1 VLQRHHGDADV
12 LAASTACLSAMA
24 TNPKYAAALIDSGAM
39 MGMLDSVIKNPL
51 QGQGV
56 TESLNL
62 LETIASNNPEALLAG
77 GGADASTRLIAAASS
92 NATIVGAAV
101 RTLEKLNKVPGG
113 ATALIECD
121 AIKTV
126 VNVAVKTSSDSDT
139 LEASFRLLER
149 MARSPDHAE
158 YIRTECKGMEVLSA
172 ALEANTEPRVQKV
185 GGRLLSKLASGSVSD
200 LIIKFDSTAVASE
213 KEFLSSL
220 LANLALE
227 EENCSKIV
235 QSGGVAAIVNAFN
248 GGSKKTIES
257 STRALGRLAV
267 NDEAAEEIFRSGA
280 LTVLVRT
287 MEQYKNDASTT
298 ATIAQAVRALVSSSE
313 RADKVM
319 RNGGIEAVLKAF
331 AAHPEFEALSLAAL
345 QLLDELASFDFDV
358 ARLQSFGVVDAAN
371 KALKAHGKNA
381 GVQLGG
387 LRALIFFSFS
397 EANANSMVAAG
408 AVERC
413 LALLDHEKKDVV
425 VAAMYLAT
433 SLVILPAGKGKLG
446 AKGIETLL
454 AAVSKYA
461 TDPIVKD
468 TAEELLDAIV
478 TEEQVQ
484 SATADFGAALESLLA
499 SKNKAN
505 AAQVK
510 ALAATIGAYCVS
522 ANYAQVVV
530 EADGLANIVKCIEE
544 CTTSAGM
551 PELEGIMTAC
561 SRALSAI
568 VGALGD
574 NAEMRAQIVESGA
587 IKGVVTSVKLHP
599 KLKLNVAA
607 AMGFIDT
614 MAQREGDKVTEDG
627 GVESCVAALR
637 ANTTNVEIVSSAFNT
652 LLQLAAS
659 DEGAVAVARHGG
671 SRQVM
676 ATVTANASTPNFS
689 GCLEAAV
696 ALMQRISQTS
706 EGADALIKQGAL
718 DMVIA
723 ATETLDKLGV
733 AVPDAARVLAR
744 LLTKEDVE
752 SAVAQIGDLGGNA
765 ARGRVP
771 GADAIAPVL
780 AKLGH
785 MTTVAAFSQTIATKG
800 GALGLANLAR
810 GVLSKADDDN
820 LKNDVL
826 PGIFKAVANLSA
838 LTKLD
843 DALGFPTFI
852 GEAINGGFAV
862 AECLECI
869 KSIAQSSEHSAYQL
883 CMDGSTLSMVVE
895 TLRANIRNKDIT
907 TACFNAL
914 ASLASHNSTAGI
926 VAATAAQR
934 LVSDWVDDNI
944 DDAAPETLE
953 GALGVLANMARS
965 PEHANAMLASG
976 GIIELVKAVLTKAC
990 IEAKAAAP
998 AVLAG
1003 AASVLLR
1010 VGNSPSA
1017 IYNIAASG
1025 VLRRVVRAMTVAPEY
1040 MRDEACVLKV
1050 IELFKACAGVPQVLG
1065 ELQVIGAE
1073 EIILS
1078 GMNGNGTS
1086 AECIKNGAA
1095 ALQALGAGAE
1105 NARAAQQQV
1114 TMLSAQL
1121 QVAPEITEDMINHL
1135 GDAVQRLGNYMMIE
1149 GVVNGGNAPAIM
1161 AAISNAV
1168 ALLNESGVAQPTQLA
1183 AGVHSIGRLVEMG
1196 GRAVESTAKEAV
1208 EMVLEVL
1215 QQAGHESIV
1224 REATVNTLGQLA
1236 GSSAG
1241 LDAITSL
1248 GAIEQISRV
1257 GRAYAAD
1264 SKLQAIVSASLKK
1277 ITSQTSASATRLIA
1291 SGGAASSATIMA
1303 VVAANS
1309 SDKANLSAMLSQ
1321 VATVSGGDE
1330 TIYDVI
1336 SKPGTSADVIGEAL
1350 RVLKENS
1357 DAAGGRPV
1365 AGNARRV
1372 AGLNKA
1378 LATTM
1383 HLQSQLTAH
1392 SDQRAKMLALRM
1404 AENTLVLLTRIGF
1417 DPVSAGAFFAA
1428 GSIENL
1434 LALLS
1439 TNIEDEETV
1448 GKVTAILKGALQYC
1462 SPPVGLL
1469 VAKSEH
1475 MNTIKGTLQLFD
1487 NNAVIS
1493 ADCCEVLASVARAAG
1508 ADACGIDREGMRT
1521 MSEAQQRF
1529 PADARIRAALQNLQV
1544 VMGAKFSENDAAV
1557 RAMTAS
1563 LQQAAA
1569 TIAAVGTIQE
1579 MTNADGQVYYYD
1591 SRTGAT
1597 EWTAP
1602 QAYQDFKA
1610 AMAATSAL
1618 AAAQGED
1625 SVVRADPSTIS
1636 SMVGALTA
1644 HVRNPTVSGAAA
1656 QTLATLAFNDA
1667 NAEEI
1672 ARLGGI
1678 RAIIASVSANAN
1690 DASVVRSLL
1699 ALLERISRN
1708 PVYKDQVADQG
1719 GMEAVLDVALVR
1731 HQGVEEVALKALS
1744 CLANLAFNSDRNIKT
1759 LMARNVVGAVDS
1771 CLKRYSKAP
1780 RVLENAMCVLSNLM
1794 FGSDENKLEIGKKCA
1809 AAVVSIVRDLPQDAN
1824 LFKMALRALGNLS
1837 FCDENIRMIVETH
1850 HATKAIVVG
1859 MRAHPKADD
1868 LQHVAIEVLG
1878 NFASLEDEAPE
1889 VDAEGNQVNQRD
1901 SIQALILREQGT
1913 AQIIASLKTYA
1924 SNSSIVKAAL
1934 DALAS
1939 IANDSEVTEM
1949 MVEKQNLVVTVIDV
1963 MQSNDWDLEIVSRCV
1978 TLIAVM
1984 TYAKD
1989 VLKAIAQNDGITM
2002 LLSAM
2007 EQHGSSQPVLASAQ
2021 LALTN
2026 LATSEEARTQ
2036 LRNMDGVSILL
2047 SLFETN
2053 MGNKEFVAESLKTM
2067 TRLCA
2072 DDSLSKAIAAD
2083 GMHLL
2088 LQAVDRYDEPGFL
2101 TTAFR
2106 LLGHLAFVES
2116 NLTIIVQHNGIQRVI
2131 SAISAFPDHL
2141 ALMVRCIQTLDNIAM
2156 ANKENAAIVIDEG
2169 GMELIET
2176 IKETYPDSG
2185 EIQKAGNSALLSL
2198 KALENLAKSADI
2210 TAKAA
2215 RLGKLGGNKTVIDAM
2230 PAKDALSDH
2239 RGLLK
2244 SGKVLTVWSK
2254 GSSVA
2259 AHVLVSPDWKSI
2271 VWQEIKA
2278 PQKKLGAIDLRNIT
2292 GVKSGMSEGHKK
2304 GMLSMSKACDPDNAF
2319 SLTADRNPL
2328 DLEAGSARERDN
2340 WVKALSALMQMYKS
2354 DPASLK

>member
-1 VLQRHHGDADV
+1 MLQRHHGDADV
-12 LAASTACLSAMA
+12 LAASTACLSSMA

-39 MGMLDSVIKNPL
+39 MGMLDSVVKNPL

-77 GGADASTRLIAAASS
+77 GGADAATRLIDAAST

-113 ATALIECD
+113 ATALIECN

-158 YIRTECKGMEVLSA
+158 YIRTECNGMQVLSA

-200 LIIKFDSTAVASE
+200 LIIKLDTTTIASE
-213 KEFLSSL
+213 KEFLASL

-235 QSGGVAAIVNAFN
+235 QSGGIAAIVNAFS
-248 GGSKKTIES
+248 GSKKTVES
-257 STRALGRLAV
+257 SARALGRLAA
-267 NDEAAEEIFRSGA
+267 NEEAAEEIFRSAA
-280 LTVLVRT
+280 LATLVRA
-287 MEQYKNDASTT
+287 MDQYKNDAS
-298 ATIAQAVRALVSSSE
+298 AAAVIAQTTRALVSSPE

-319 RNGGIEAVLKAF
+319 RNGGIEAVLKNF
-331 AAHPEFEALSLAAL
+331 AAHPEFEALAHESLL
-345 QLLDELASFDFDV
+345 LLDDLASYDFDV
-358 ARLQSFGVVDAAN
+358 TRLQGFGVVDATN
-371 KALKAHGKNA
+371 KALKTHTKSA
-381 GVQLGG
+381 GVQLAG
-387 LRALIFFSFS
+387 LRSLIFFSYS
-397 EANANSMVAAG
+397 EPNANGMVAAG

-413 LALLDHEKKDVV
+413 LALLDHEKKDIV

-446 AKGIETLL
+446 AKGIDTLL

-461 TDPIVKD
+461 ADPIVKD

-478 TEEQVQ
+478 TEDQVQ
-484 SATADFGAALESLLA
+484 NATTDFGIALEELLEA
-499 SKNKAN
+499 KNKAN
-505 AAQVK
+505 ANKVK
-510 ALAATIGAYCVS
+510 VLASTIGAYCVS
-522 ANYAQVVV
+522 STYAQVVV
-530 EADGLANIVKCIEE
+530 EADGLGNLVKCIEE

-568 VGALGD
+568 VGASSD
-574 NAEMRAQIVESGA
+574 NAEMRKAVSESGA
-587 IKGVVTSVKLHP
+587 IKGAVTSVKLHP

-607 AMGFIDT
+607 AMGFIDA
-614 MAQREGDKVTEDG
+614 MAQREGDKVTEEG
-627 GVESCVAALR
+627 GVEACVSALR
-637 ANTTNVEIVSSAFNT
+637 ANATNIEIVTSTFNT

-676 ATVTANASTPNFS
+676 ATVTANAATPNFS

-696 ALMQRISQTS
+696 AIMQRISQTS

-718 DMVIA
+718 DMVIS
-723 ATETLDKLGV
+723 ATETLEKLGV

-752 SAVAQIGDLGGNA
+752 SAVAQIGELGNNA
-765 ARGRVP
+765 ARGKVA
-771 GADAIAPVL
+771 GADAIMPVL

-800 GALGLANLAR
+800 GALGLSGLAR
-810 GVLSKADDDN
+810 GVLAKADDDN

-826 PGIFKAVANLSA
+826 PGIFKAVGNLSA
-838 LTKLD
+838 LTALD
-843 DALGFPTFI
+843 AALGFPAAI
-852 GEAINGGFAV
+852 GQSISEGFAV

-869 KSIAQSSEHSAYQL
+869 KSIAQGSEHAAYQL
-883 CMDGSTLSMVVE
+883 CMDGSTLAMVVE

-914 ASLASHNSTAGI
+914 ASLASHNSTAAI
-926 VAATAAQR
+926 VANTPAQR

-953 GALGVLANMARS
+953 GALNLMANMAKS
-965 PEHANAMLASG
+965 PDHANAMLASG
-976 GIIELVKAVLTKAC
+976 GIVELVKAVLTKAC
-990 IEAKAAAP
+990 IEAKTPAP
-998 AVLAG
+998 GVLG
-1003 AASVLLR
+1003 AAVSVLLR
-1010 VGNSPSA
+1010 VGNSASA

-1025 VLRRVVRAMTVAPEY
+1025 VLRRVVRAMTIAPAY
-1040 MRDEACVLKV
+1040 MRDEPCVLKV
-1050 IELFKACAGVPQVLG
+1050 IELFKAMAGVPQVLG

-1073 EIILS
+1073 ELIIA
-1078 GMNGNGTS
+1078 GMNNNGTS
-1086 AECIKNGAA
+1086 TACIKIGAA

-1105 NARAAQQQV
+1105 NARMAQQQV
-1114 TMLSAQL
+1114 TTLSAQL
-1121 QVAPEITEDMINHL
+1121 QVAPEITEDMINNL

-1149 GVVNGGNAPAIM
+1149 GVVNAGNAPAIM

-1168 ALLNESGVAQPTQLA
+1168 ALLNESGVAQPMQLA

-1196 GRAVESTAKEAV
+1196 GRSVEPAAKDAV

-1215 QQAGHESIV
+1215 QSSGHEAIV

-1236 GSSAG
+1236 GSNAG
-1241 LDAITSL
+1241 LDAITSH
-1248 GAIEQISRV
+1248 GAIEQISRIA
-1257 GRAYAAD
+1257 RAYGAD

-1303 VVAANS
+1303 VVQANS

-1357 DAAGGRPV
+1357 DAAGGRSA
-1365 AGNARRV
+1365 AGNARRI

-1383 HLQSQLTAH
+1383 HLQSQLTAN

-1404 AENTLVLLTRIGF
+1404 AENTLVMLSRISF
-1417 DPVSAGAFFAA
+1417 DAAGANAFFAA
-1428 GSIENL
+1428 GSVENL
-1434 LALLS
+1434 LQLLS

-1448 GKVTAILKGALQYC
+1448 TKVTAILKGALQFC
-1462 SPPVGLL
+1462 SPAVGAV
-1469 VAKSEH
+1469 VAKADN
-1475 MNTIKGTLQLFD
+1475 MNTLKGTLQLFD
-1487 NNAVIS
+1487 TSAAIS
-1493 ADCCEVLASVARAAG
+1493 ADCCEILASVARAAG
-1508 ADACGIDREGMRT
+1508 AEACGIDREGMRT

-1529 PADARIRAALQNLQV
+1529 PADARIRGAMQTLQT

-1557 RAMTAS
+1557 RAMTQS
-1563 LQQAAA
+1563 LQTAAA
-1569 TIAAVGTIQE
+1569 TIAGVGTIQE
-1579 MTNADGQVYYYD
+1579 MTNADGQTYYYD

-1597 EWTAP
+1597 EWTPP

-1610 AMAATSAL
+1610 AMAATSAI
-1618 AAAQGED
+1618 AASQGED
-1625 SVVRADPSTIS
+1625 SVVRADPSTIA
-1636 SMVGALTA
+1636 SMVGALTT

-1672 ARLGGI
+1672 ARIGGI
-1678 RAIIASVSANAN
+1678 RAVIGSISANAN
-1690 DASVVRSLL
+1690 DAAIIRSLL

-1708 PVYKDQVADQG
+1708 AIYKDQVADMG
-1719 GMEAVLDVALVR
+1719 GIEAVLDIALAR
-1731 HQGVEEVALKALS
+1731 HQGVQEVALKALS

-1759 LMARNVVGAVDS
+1759 LMGRNVVGAVDV
-1771 CLKRYSKAP
+1771 CLKRYPQAP

-1794 FGSDENKLEIGKKCA
+1794 FGSDENKLEIGKTCG
-1809 AAVVSIVRDLPQDAN
+1809 AAVVSIVRDHPQDAG

-1837 FCDENIRMIVETH
+1837 FCDENIRSIVETH
-1850 HATKAIVVG
+1850 HAVKAIVAG
-1859 MRAHPKADD
+1859 MRAHPKVDD

-1913 AQIIASLKTYA
+1913 AQIISSLKTYA
-1924 SNSSIVKAAL
+1924 SNSAVVKAAL

-1963 MQSNDWDLEIVSRCV
+1963 MQANDWDLEIVGRCV

-1989 VLKAIAQNDGITM
+1989 VLRSIAQNDGITM

-2007 EQHGSSQPVLASAQ
+2007 EQHGSNQALLSSAQ

-2026 LATSEEARTQ
+2026 LATSEDARTQ
-2036 LRNMDGVSILL
+2036 LRNMDGVAILL
-2047 SLFETN
+2047 QLFETN
-2053 MGNKEFVAESLKTM
+2053 MANKDFVAESIKTM

-2072 DDSLSKAIAAD
+2072 DDTLSKAIAMD
-2083 GMHLL
+2083 GMGLL

-2101 TTAFR
+2101 TIAFR
-2106 LLGHLAFVES
+2106 LVGHLAFVES

-2176 IKETYPDSG
+2176 IKDTYPDSE

-2215 RLGKLGGNKTVIDAM
+2215 RMGKLQGNKSAIDAV
-2230 PAKDALSDH
+2230 PAKDGLSDH

-2244 SGKVLTVWSK
+2244 SGKVLKVWSK

-2259 AHVLVSPDWKSI
+2259 AHVLVSADWRSV
-2271 VWQEIKA
+2271 VWQEIKP
-2278 PQKKLGAIDLRNIT
+2278 PQKKLGAVDLRTIQ
-2292 GVKSGMSEGHKK
+2292 GVKAGTGEGHKK
-2304 GMLSMSKACDPDNAF
+2304 GMLSMSAAADPDCCL
-2319 SLTADRNPL
+2319 SITHDRGSL
-2328 DLEAGSARERDN
+2328 DLEAGSAKEKDN
-2340 WVKALSALMQMYKS
+2340 WVKALQALLQMYKT
-2354 DPASLK
+2354 DPSALK